1 MILQELINHLLE
13 LDMSVDV
20 DIIEGY
26 LNFSELFDIP
36 NVPKFTKLE
45 MEKLDYQVMLNRK
58 ENLNILTK
66 ENCKDLES
74 AWKRIYKVAMDEGK
88 AFYISD
94 IFKVARNGGKVFSI
108 PDIFDYTLP
117 KEIIRSE
124 KEQDPVTFKSDISN
138 LELPEELYIN
148 YLENMTILLS
158 TVFQSLVQCA
168 DEEALK
174 HADLPQSDD
183 ARRAIRMIAA
193 DAIAEHKDIGSE
205 NMQICTQKLID
216 KHKKS

>member
-26 LNFSELFDIP
+26 LNIPELFDIP
-36 NVPKFTKLE
+36 KLTEFTKQE
-45 MEKLDYQVMLNRK
+45 MEKLNYQVMLNRK

-74 AWKRIYKVAMDEGK
+74 AWKK
-88 AFYISD
+88 
-94 IFKVARNGGKVFSI
+94 IFKVLRDEGKVFSI
-108 PDIFDYTLP
+108 PDIFDHNLP

-158 TVFQSLVQCA
+158 TVFQSLVHCA
-168 DEEALK
+168 DEETLK

-205 NMQICTQKLID
+205 NMQIYTQKLID
-216 KHKKS
+216 KHKKA

>member
-20 DIIEGY
+20 DIIDGY
-26 LNFSELFDIP
+26 LNISELFDIP

-74 AWKRIYKVAMDEGK
+74 AWKK
-88 AFYISD
+88 
-94 IFKVARNGGKVFSI
+94 IFKVLRDEGKVFSI

-158 TVFQSLVQCA
+158 TVFQSLVHCA
-168 DEEALK
+168 DEETLK
-174 HADLPQSDD
+174 HAVLPQSDD

-205 NMQICTQKLID
+205 NMQIYTQKLID

>member
-26 LNFSELFDIP
+26 LNIPELFDIP
-36 NVPKFTKLE
+36 KVTEFTKQE
-45 MEKLDYQVMLNRK
+45 MEKLNYQVMLNRK

-74 AWKRIYKVAMDEGK
+74 AWKK
-88 AFYISD
+88 
-94 IFKVARNGGKVFSI
+94 IFKVLRDEGKVFSI
-108 PDIFDYTLP
+108 PDIFDYNLP

-124 KEQDPVTFKSDISN
+124 KEQDPVTFKSNISN

-158 TVFQSLVQCA
+158 TVFQSLVHCA
-168 DEEALK
+168 DEETLK

-205 NMQICTQKLID
+205 NMQIYTQKLID
-216 KHKKS
+216 KHKKA

>member
-26 LNFSELFDIP
+26 LNISELFDIP

-74 AWKRIYKVAMDEGK
+74 AWKK
-88 AFYISD
+88 
-94 IFKVARNGGKVFSI
+94 IFKVLRDEGKVFSI

-124 KEQDPVTFKSDISN
+124 KEQDPVSFKSDISI
-138 LELPEELYIN
+138 LELPEKLYIN
-148 YLENMTILLS
+148 YL
-158 TVFQSLVQCA
+158 
-168 DEEALK
+168 
-174 HADLPQSDD
+174 
-183 ARRAIRMIAA
+183 
-193 DAIAEHKDIGSE
+193 G
-205 NMQICTQKLID
+205 
-216 KHKKS
+216 

>member
-26 LNFSELFDIP
+26 LNIPELFDIP
-36 NVPKFTKLE
+36 KVTEFTKQE
-45 MEKLDYQVMLNRK
+45 MEKLNYQVMLNRK

-74 AWKRIYKVAMDEGK
+74 AWKK
-88 AFYISD
+88 
-94 IFKVARNGGKVFSI
+94 IFKVLRDEGKVFSI
-108 PDIFDYTLP
+108 PDIFDYNLP

-124 KEQDPVTFKSDISN
+124 KEQDPVTFKSNISN

-158 TVFQSLVQCA
+158 TVFQSLVHCA
-168 DEEALK
+168 DEETLK

-193 DAIAEHKDIGSE
+193 YAIAEHKDIGSE
-205 NMQICTQKLID
+205 NMQIYTQKLID
-216 KHKKS
+216 KHKKA

>member
-20 DIIEGY
+20 DIIDGY
-26 LNFSELFDIP
+26 LNISELFDIP

-45 MEKLDYQVMLNRK
+45 MEKLNYQVMLNRK

-74 AWKRIYKVAMDEGK
+74 AWKK
-88 AFYISD
+88 
-94 IFKVARNGGKVFSI
+94 IFKVLRDEGKVFSI
-108 PDIFDYTLP
+108 PDIFDYTIP

-168 DEEALK
+168 DEETLK

-205 NMQICTQKLID
+205 NMQIYTQKLID
-216 KHKKS
+216 KHKKA

>member
-13 LDMSVDV
+13 LDMSVDL

-26 LNFSELFDIP
+26 LNIPELFDIP
-36 NVPKFTKLE
+36 KLTEFTKQE
-45 MEKLDYQVMLNRK
+45 MEKLNYQVMLNRK

-74 AWKRIYKVAMDEGK
+74 ARKK
-88 AFYISD
+88 
-94 IFKVARNGGKVFSI
+94 IFKVLRDEGKVFSI

-168 DEEALK
+168 DEETLK

-205 NMQICTQKLID
+205 NMQIYTQKLID
-216 KHKKS
+216 RHKKS